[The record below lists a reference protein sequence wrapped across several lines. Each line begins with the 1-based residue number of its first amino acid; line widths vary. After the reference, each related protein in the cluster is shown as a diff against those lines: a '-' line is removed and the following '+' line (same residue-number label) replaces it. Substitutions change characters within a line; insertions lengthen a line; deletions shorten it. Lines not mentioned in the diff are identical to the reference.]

1 MKRYESDNLLKKK
14 IADGV
19 NCVGGWAAIPDP
31 FACEVYAAQG
41 WDSVTIDMQHGAGN
55 INDAVAMLVA
65 IQSAGDA
72 TPLVRVPWND
82 PGQIMRALDAGAMGI
97 ICPMINTK
105 AEAEALVR
113 AGRYPPM
120 GERSFGPYRAS
131 QYGAD
136 YWQKA
141 NEEVL
146 LFAMVETRA
155 AVNNLRGDSF
165 RQGHQRRLRRP
176 VRPVAQPRQ
185 TADLGPHRQGGAG
198 GDRHHRQDHAQAGPD
213 RRRAHRRA
221 GDGAEAVRGGLP
233 DVHDPQRCAPDGGC
247 GTAGR
252 QRGARQGAGG
262 EGQDVLMLLGGVG
275 RNSEAHC
282 AALPCSRSQRRNT
295 ADAYCAPTTVAMTP
309 DLVHVCDIDV
319 EVGPIRDLGPTPHGR
334 RRIIAV
340 LGGRVTGP

>member
-1 MKRYESDNLLKKK
+1 
-14 IADGV
+14 
-19 NCVGGWAAIPDP
+19 
-31 FACEVYAAQG
+31 
-41 WDSVTIDMQHGAGN
+41 MQHGAGN
-55 INDAVAMLVA
+55 INDAVPMLVA

-155 AVNNLRGDSF
+155 GRQQPGGDPV

-176 VRPVAQPRQ
+176 VRSVAQPRQ
-185 TADLGPHRQGGAG
+185 AADARTRPTRRCWPPSTPSSRPRA
-198 GDRHHRQDHAQAGPD
+198 
-213 RRRAHRRA
+213 RRA
-221 GDGAEAVRGGLP
+221 
-233 DVHDPQRCAPDGGC
+233 
-247 GTAGR
+247 
-252 QRGARQGAGG
+252 
-262 EGQDVLMLLGGVG
+262 
-275 RNSEAHC
+275 
-282 AALPCSRSQRRNT
+282 
-295 ADAYCAPTTVAMTP
+295 
-309 DLVHVCDIDV
+309 
-319 EVGPIRDLGPTPHGR
+319 
-334 RRIIAV
+334 
-340 LGGRVTGP
+340 